1 MVTRKLM
8 TNNTDA
14 VLMDYLS
21 ELLIPHDDQPTTQPS
36 NAPSEDLISLL
47 EAQPCLQVKVGIQ
60 NVLLPLVD
68 LAGMQAICGPLITLG
83 GVRWQSEIYSE
94 QVLLDLRSLLSISE
108 IPYSLRSW
116 QGHSLKI
123 RQTQQSVLV
132 DIIVGPVRS
141 MGDEKWHNFNGIR
154 YTLVIM

>member
-1 MVTRKLM
+1 M
-8 TNNTDA
+8 TNINDA

-21 ELLIPHDDQPTTQPS
+21 ELLILQDDQPTTQPS
-36 NAPSEDLISLL
+36 KAPSADFISLL
-47 EAQPCLQVKVGIQ
+47 EAQPCLQVKVGVQ

-83 GVRWQSEIYSE
+83 GVHWQSEIYSE
-94 QVLLDLRSLLSISE
+94 QMLLDLRSLLSISE
-108 IPYSLRSW
+108 IPYSLNSW

-123 RQTQQSVLV
+123 KQTQQSVLV

-154 YTLVIM
+154 YTLVAM

>member
-1 MVTRKLM
+1 M
-8 TNNTDA
+8 TNNNDA

-21 ELLIPHDDQPTTQPS
+21 ELLIPQDDQPTTQPS

-47 EAQPCLQVKVGIQ
+47 ESQPCLQVKVGVQ
-60 NVLLPLVD
+60 DVLLPLVD
-68 LAGMQAICGPLITLG
+68 LAGMQAICGPLIALG
-83 GVRWQSEIYSE
+83 GVRWQSERYNE
-94 QVLLDLRSLLSISE
+94 QVLFDLRSILSISE
-108 IPYSLRSW
+108 IPYSLSSW

-123 RQTQQSVLV
+123 KQTHQSVLV

-154 YTLVIM
+154 YTLVVM